1 MMKRNCF
8 LVVGVAALVWST
20 VAQDNPHN
28 KAPAPGGKVLTTME
42 SGGYTYAEMEVA
54 GKKVWFAGPVTPLK
68 VGDQVTTAAGLPM
81 KGFYSKSLDKTF
93 DMIYFV
99 GAFNKV
105 GQKPAETALPA
116 GHPPIHSDIPA
127 DIDLSG
133 IKPLKDGK
141 TVAQVYA
148 AKDQLSGKT
157 IRVRGK
163 AVKVSNAIMGKNW
176 IHLRDG
182 SGKAGSNDLTLTTP
196 ATVLP
201 GQLIVAEG
209 TLARNRD
216 FGFGYKYDI
225 LIEDASVTVEP

>member
-1 MMKRNCF
+1 MN
-8 LVVGVAALVWST
+8 
-20 VAQDNPHN
+20 
-28 KAPAPGGKVLTTME
+28 
-42 SGGYTYAEMEVA
+42 GY
-54 GKKVWFAGPVTPLK
+54 
-68 VGDQVTTAAGLPM
+68 
-81 KGFYSKSLDKTF
+81 
-93 DMIYFV
+93 
-99 GAFNKV
+99 
-105 GQKPAETALPA
+105 
-116 GHPPIHSDIPA
+116 
-127 DIDLSG
+127 
-133 IKPLKDGK
+133 
-141 TVAQVYA
+141 YA
-148 AKDQLSGKT
+148 AKDQLAGKT